1 SVVFLGNGELKEYIG
16 GYEDYKV
23 ACERELANQKS
34 FRQPETVVSNDNRPK
49 RSATK
54 LSFKEQRELDALPDE
69 IDKLEQQLAD
79 LQQQLSSGSLFK
91 EDYSKALQ
99 MQEEISQIEEIL
111 EQKIER
117 WTELESKAEALKKE

>member
-1 SVVFLGNGELKEYIG
+1 M
-16 GYEDYKV
+16 
-23 ACERELANQKS
+23 
-34 FRQPETVVSNDNRPK
+34 VSNDNRPK

-99 MQEEISQIEEIL
+99 MQEEISQIEETL
-111 EQKIER
+111 KQKIER

>member
-1 SVVFLGNGELKEYIG
+1 M
-16 GYEDYKV
+16 
-23 ACERELANQKS
+23 
-34 FRQPETVVSNDNRPK
+34 VSNDNRPK

-54 LSFKEQRELDALPDE
+54 LSFKEQRELDALPDA

-79 LQQQLSSGSLFK
+79 LQQQISDGSLFK

-99 MQEEISQIEEIL
+99 MQEEISQIEETL

-117 WTELESKAEALKKE
+117 WTELESKAEALKK